1 MSVSINLRNVILFS
15 HLSDQAIEE
24 VAFAL
29 LRRELNSGE
38 ILFSQGDIGDELVIV
53 EEGSV
58 AIFMPVEGGCED
70 IQPIRVFQPGEFL
83 GEMALIDQKPRS
95 LSARAEGPTRI
106 LTLNE
111 NDFRRILEQNPEMAI
126 SVMAGLNDRIRY
138 TTDFLGEVRSW
149 VKRMAG
155 GDYRSSG
162 LMEEDKYGD
171 QTLSSLAAEFA
182 QMATRVQ
189 EREDI
194 LRKEVAQ
201 LRIEID
207 EAKRKQEVQR
217 IVGSEYYQSLKE
229 RAKELR
235 ERNE

>member
-1 MSVSINLRNVILFS
+1 MSVNINLRDVILFS
-15 HLSDQAIEE
+15 RLSDQALED
-24 VAFAL
+24 VASAL
-29 LRRELNSGE
+29 IAREMNAGE
-38 ILFSQGDIGDELVIV
+38 ILFNKGDIGDELVIV

-58 AIFMPVEGGCED
+58 AIFMPIESGFED
-70 IQPIRVFQPGEFL
+70 VQPIRVFHPGEML

-95 LSARAEGPTRI
+95 LSARAESSTRI
-106 LTLNE
+106 LTLSGS
-111 NDFRRILEQNPEMAI
+111 DFRRILEQNPKMAI

-138 TTDFLGEVRSW
+138 TTEFLGEVRGW
-149 VKRMAG
+149 VQRMAE
-155 GDYRSSG
+155 GDYRSSA
-162 LMEEDKYGD
+162 LMDKDKYGD
-171 QTLSSLAAEFA
+171 QTLSTLAAEFA
-182 QMATRVQ
+182 QMAARVQ

-235 ERNE
+235 KRNE